1 MTGTG
6 GKADYYLWV
15 VEFPLVEYDEEEG
28 RYVAVHHPFTAPLEE
43 DTELLTTEPGRVRSA
58 AYDLVCNGMEVGGG
72 SIRIHDRQLQQQM
85 FELLGISPEAAEEQF
100 GFLLEAFRYGVP
112 PHGGFAFGFDRWI
125 MLLAGV
131 DSIRECIAFPKTQR
145 GTCLL
150 TKAPSAVAPKQLEE
164 VGIRIAPRVKS

>member
-1 MTGTG
+1 
-6 GKADYYLWV
+6 
-15 VEFPLVEYDEEEG
+15 
-28 RYVAVHHPFTAPLEE
+28 
-43 DTELLTTEPGRVRSA
+43 
-58 AYDLVCNGMEVGGG
+58 
-72 SIRIHDRQLQQQM
+72 
-85 FELLGISPEAAEEQF
+85 
-100 GFLLEAFRYGVP
+100 
-112 PHGGFAFGFDRWI
+112 